1 MNILGKGV
9 MNSMNE
15 QAKLWDLFLTFAR
28 IGGLTFGGGYA
39 MLPMLQREVVEN
51 KGWAAEAEL
60 MDYYAVGQCI
70 PGVIAVNTAVFVGSK
85 VKGLIGAIAASLGV
99 VAPSLVII
107 VAIAAFIQ
115 SFSELEIVQNAFAGI
130 RVAVCVL
137 IFTAVVKLFKKAII
151 DKFTFALFAVVF
163 LLSIFVD
170 VSPIIFVVAAA
181 VLGIIVHVFFLKG
194 GKAK

>member
-1 MNILGKGV
+1 MKELI
-9 MNSMNE
+9 E
-15 QAKLWDLFLTFAR
+15 LFLAFAR

-51 KGWAAEAEL
+51 KKWATEAEL

-70 PGVIAVNTAVFVGSK
+70 PGVIAVNTAVFVGNK
-85 VKGLIGAIAASLGV
+85 VKGLFGAIAASLGV
-99 VAPSLVII
+99 ISPSIAII

-137 IFTAVVKLFKKAII
+137 ILTAVMKLFKKAIV
-151 DKFTFALFAVVF
+151 DKFTFILFAIVF
-163 LLSIFVD
+163 GLTVFVD
-170 VSPIIFVVAAA
+170 ISPIIFVIIAAIA
-181 VLGIIVHVFFLKG
+181 GIVVKCMKE

>member
-1 MNILGKGV
+1 MKELIELLL
-9 MNSMNE
+9 
-15 QAKLWDLFLTFAR
+15 AFAR

-51 KGWAAEAEL
+51 KKRATEAEL

-85 VKGLIGAIAASLGV
+85 VKGLLGAIAASLGV
-99 VAPSLVII
+99 ISPSIVII

-115 SFSELEIVQNAFAGI
+115 SFSDLPIVQNAFAGI

-137 IFTAVVKLFKKAII
+137 ILTAVMKLFKKAIV
-151 DKFTFALFAVVF
+151 DKFTFVLFAIVF
-163 LLSIFVD
+163 GLTVFVD
-170 VSPIIFVVAAA
+170 ISPIIFVIIAAIA
-181 VLGIIVHVFFLKG
+181 GIVIKCMKE

>member
-1 MNILGKGV
+1 MKELV
-9 MNSMNE
+9 E
-15 QAKLWDLFLTFAR
+15 LFLAFAR

-51 KGWAAEAEL
+51 KKWATEAEL

-85 VKGLIGAIAASLGV
+85 VKGLLGAIAASLGV
-99 VAPSLVII
+99 ISPSIVII

-115 SFSELEIVQNAFAGI
+115 SFSDLPIVQNAFAGI

-137 IFTAVVKLFKKAII
+137 ILTAVMKLFKKAIV
-151 DKFTFALFAVVF
+151 DKFTFVLFAIVF
-163 LLSIFVD
+163 GLTVFVD
-170 VSPIIFVVAAA
+170 ISPIIFVIIAAIA
-181 VLGIIVHVFFLKG
+181 GIVIKCMKE

>member
-1 MNILGKGV
+1 MKELI
-9 MNSMNE
+9 E
-15 QAKLWDLFLTFAR
+15 LFLAFAR

-51 KGWAAEAEL
+51 KKWATEAEL

-70 PGVIAVNTAVFVGSK
+70 PGVIAVNTAVFVGNK
-85 VKGLIGAIAASLGV
+85 VRGLLGAIAASLGV
-99 VAPSLVII
+99 ISPSIAII

-137 IFTAVVKLFKKAII
+137 ILTAVMKLFKKAIV
-151 DKFTFALFAVVF
+151 DKFTFILFAIVF
-163 LLSIFVD
+163 GLTVFVD
-170 VSPIIFVVAAA
+170 ISPIIFVIIAAIA
-181 VLGIIVHVFFLKG
+181 GIVVKCMKE

>member
-1 MNILGKGV
+1 MKELV
-9 MNSMNE
+9 E
-15 QAKLWDLFLTFAR
+15 LFLAFAR

-51 KGWAAEAEL
+51 KKWATEAEL

-70 PGVIAVNTAVFVGSK
+70 PGVIAVNTAVFVGNK
-85 VKGLIGAIAASLGV
+85 VKGLLGAIAASLGV
-99 VAPSLVII
+99 VAPSLAII
-107 VAIAAFIQ
+107 IAIAAFIQ

-137 IFTAVVKLFKKAII
+137 IFTAIVKLFKKAIV
-151 DKFTFALFAVVF
+151 DKFTFILFAIVF
-163 LLSIFVD
+163 ALTLFLDI
-170 VSPIIFVVAAA
+170 SPIIFVILAAIA
-181 VLGIIVHVFFLKG
+181 GIIFKCIKE

>member
-1 MNILGKGV
+1 MKELI
-9 MNSMNE
+9 E
-15 QAKLWDLFLTFAR
+15 LFLAFAR

-51 KGWAAEAEL
+51 KKWATEAEL

-70 PGVIAVNTAVFVGSK
+70 PGVIAVNTAVFVGNK
-85 VKGLIGAIAASLGV
+85 VRGLLGAIAASLGV
-99 VAPSLVII
+99 ISPSIAII

-137 IFTAVVKLFKKAII
+137 ILTAVMVISA
-151 DKFTFALFAVVF
+151 
-163 LLSIFVD
+163 
-170 VSPIIFVVAAA
+170 
-181 VLGIIVHVFFLKG
+181 
-194 GKAK
+194 

>member
-1 MNILGKGV
+1 MKELV
-9 MNSMNE
+9 E
-15 QAKLWDLFLTFAR
+15 LFLAFAR

-51 KGWAAEAEL
+51 KKWATEAEL

-70 PGVIAVNTAVFVGSK
+70 PGVIAVNTAVFVGNK
-85 VKGLIGAIAASLGV
+85 VKGLLGAIAASLGV
-99 VAPSLVII
+99 VAPSLAII
-107 VAIAAFIQ
+107 IAIAAFIR

-137 IFTAVVKLFKKAII
+137 IFTAIVKLFKKAIV
-151 DKFTFALFAVVF
+151 DKFTFILFAIVF
-163 LLSIFVD
+163 ALTLFMDI
-170 VSPIIFVVAAA
+170 SPIIFVILAAIA
-181 VLGIIVHVFFLKG
+181 GIIVKCKKE

>member
-1 MNILGKGV
+1 MKELV
-9 MNSMNE
+9 E
-15 QAKLWDLFLTFAR
+15 LFLAFAR

-51 KGWAAEAEL
+51 KKWATEAEL

-70 PGVIAVNTAVFVGSK
+70 PGVIAVNTAVFVGNK
-85 VKGLIGAIAASLGV
+85 VKGLLGAIAASLGV
-99 VAPSLVII
+99 VAPSLAII
-107 VAIAAFIQ
+107 IAIAAFIQ

-137 IFTAVVKLFKKAII
+137 IFTAIVKLFKKAIV
-151 DKFTFALFAVVF
+151 DKFTFILFAIVF
-163 LLSIFVD
+163 VLTVFVD
-170 VSPIIFVVAAA
+170 ISPIIFVILAAIA
-181 VLGIIVHVFFLKG
+181 GIIVKCIKE

>member
-1 MNILGKGV
+1 MKELL
-9 MNSMNE
+9 E
-15 QAKLWDLFLTFAR
+15 LFLAFAR